1 MYIYI
6 LCIYINILC
15 IYIHVYFIIFYTYLH
30 IVLYHT
36 LYYIILYLYIYII
49 YMHYIK
55 YYLNRSISFARS
67 ITTISD
73 SVINIIHLSRKSFLF
88 YKISAWLKKGNN
100 SLFELLWGVLFG
112 L

>member
-6 LCIYINILC
+6 YIYIMY
-15 IYIHVYFIIFYTYLH
+15 IYTCIFYYILYIFTYCIISY
-30 IVLYHT
+30 IV
-36 LYYIILYLYIYII
+36 LYYIIFIYIYIYII

-73 SVINIIHLSRKSFLF
+73 SLINIIHLSRKSFLF

-100 SLFELLWGVLFG
+100 SLSELLLGVLFG

>member
-1 MYIYI
+1 MYILLYF
-6 LCIYINILC
+6 
-15 IYIHVYFIIFYTYLH
+15 IHVYI
-30 IVLYHT
+30 
-36 LYYIILYLYIYII
+36 LYYIIHYIILYYIYIYII

>member
-6 LCIYINILC
+6 YIMYIYTC
-15 IYIHVYFIIFYTYLH
+15 IFYYILYIFTYCIISY
-30 IVLYHT
+30 IV
-36 LYYIILYLYIYII
+36 LYYIIFIYIYIYII

-73 SVINIIHLSRKSFLF
+73 SLINIIHLSRKSFLF

-100 SLFELLWGVLFG
+100 SLSELLLGVLFG

>member
-1 MYIYI
+1 
-6 LCIYINILC
+6 
-15 IYIHVYFIIFYTYLH
+15 
-30 IVLYHT
+30 
-36 LYYIILYLYIYII
+36 
-49 YMHYIK
+49 MHYIK

-100 SLFELLWGVLFG
+100 SLSELLWGELFG

>member
-1 MYIYI
+1 MI
-6 LCIYINILC
+6 LCIYIYIMY
-15 IYIHVYFIIFYTYLH
+15 IYTCIFYYILYIFTYCIISY
-30 IVLYHT
+30 IV
-36 LYYIILYLYIYII
+36 LYYIIFIYIYIYII

-73 SVINIIHLSRKSFLF
+73 SLINIIHLSRKSFLF

-100 SLFELLWGVLFG
+100 SLSELLLGVLFG

>member
-1 MYIYI
+1 MYILLYFI
-6 LCIYINILC
+6 HIYI
-15 IYIHVYFIIFYTYLH
+15 
-30 IVLYHT
+30 
-36 LYYIILYLYIYII
+36 LYYIIHYIILYYIYIYII

>member
-1 MYIYI
+1 MYIYT
-6 LCIYINILC
+6 C
-15 IYIHVYFIIFYTYLH
+15 IFYYILYIFTYCIISY
-30 IVLYHT
+30 IV
-36 LYYIILYLYIYII
+36 LYYIIFIYIYIYFI

-73 SVINIIHLSRKSFLF
+73 SLINIIHLSRKSFLF

-100 SLFELLWGVLFG
+100 SLSELLLGVLFG

>member
-6 LCIYINILC
+6 YIYIMY
-15 IYIHVYFIIFYTYLH
+15 IYTCIFYYILYIFTYCIISY
-30 IVLYHT
+30 IV
-36 LYYIILYLYIYII
+36 LYYIIFIYIYIYFI

>member
-6 LCIYINILC
+6 YIYIMY
-15 IYIHVYFIIFYTYLH
+15 IYTCIFYYILYIFTYCIISY
-30 IVLYHT
+30 IV
-36 LYYIILYLYIYII
+36 LYYIIFIYIYIYFI

-73 SVINIIHLSRKSFLF
+73 SLINIIHLSRKSFLF

-100 SLFELLWGVLFG
+100 SLSELLLGVLFG

>member
-1 MYIYI
+1 MYILLYFI
-6 LCIYINILC
+6 HIYI
-15 IYIHVYFIIFYTYLH
+15 
-30 IVLYHT
+30 
-36 LYYIILYLYIYII
+36 LYYIIHYIILYYIYIYII

-100 SLFELLWGVLFG
+100 S
-112 L
+112 